1 MIDRIYILELY
12 SITKRVE
19 GNAGQI
25 LDEAPK
31 NKPYNTVKTVFF
43 SVFKL
48 VIFSC
53 KHSSVLV
60 IFVSKMLN
68 RIVLFFIFLGIFSA
82 SFAVGAE
89 VQVSEEESAI
99 VLEQFESLIGN
110 IDAVGIFVHNVSLA
124 LPMFIPGFG
133 IAWGA
138 FAAFSTGMAFS
149 VLQNANPIL
158 ENIPS
163 LTVLFM
169 SPFGLMEVAAYSI
182 AMSRSYMIVHK
193 IIKRIP
199 IRPDFRVIGLEMA
212 ILVGL
217 LLTGGFVEYFFIE
230 SITTDMP
237 KI

>member
-1 MIDRIYILELY
+1 M
-12 SITKRVE
+12 
-19 GNAGQI
+19 
-25 LDEAPK
+25 
-31 NKPYNTVKTVFF
+31 
-43 SVFKL
+43 
-48 VIFSC
+48 
-53 KHSSVLV
+53 
-60 IFVSKMLN
+60 IFVLKMLN
-68 RIVLFFIFLGIFSA
+68 RIVLFFVFLGIFTA

-89 VQVSEEESAI
+89 VQVSEEESEI
-99 VLEQFESLIGN
+99 VLEQFESLIGE

-124 LPMFIPGFG
+124 IPMFIPGVG

-149 VLQNANPIL
+149 VLRAASPML

-182 AMSRSYMIVHK
+182 AMSRSYMIIHK
-193 IIKRIP
+193 MIKRIP

-212 ILVGL
+212 MLVGL
-217 LLTGGFVEYFFIE
+217 LLAGGFVEYYFIE
-230 SITTDMP
+230 SLSTDMP

>member
-1 MIDRIYILELY
+1 M
-12 SITKRVE
+12 
-19 GNAGQI
+19 
-25 LDEAPK
+25 
-31 NKPYNTVKTVFF
+31 
-43 SVFKL
+43 
-48 VIFSC
+48 
-53 KHSSVLV
+53 
-60 IFVSKMLN
+60 IFVLKMLN
-68 RIVLFFIFLGIFSA
+68 RIVLFFVFLGIFSA

-89 VQVSEEESAI
+89 VQVSEEESEI
-99 VLEQFESLIGN
+99 VLEQFEILIAE
-110 IDAVGIFVHNVSLA
+110 IDAVGIFVHNTSLA

-149 VLQNANPIL
+149 VLQGANPML
-158 ENIPS
+158 ANIPS

-193 IIKRIP
+193 MIKKLP
-199 IRPDFRVIGLEMA
+199 IRPDFRIIGLEVV

-217 LLTGGFVEYFFIE
+217 LLAAGFIE
-230 SITTDMP
+230 YYFLENLPTDTP

>member
-1 MIDRIYILELY
+1 
-12 SITKRVE
+12 
-19 GNAGQI
+19 
-25 LDEAPK
+25 
-31 NKPYNTVKTVFF
+31 
-43 SVFKL
+43 
-48 VIFSC
+48 
-53 KHSSVLV
+53 
-60 IFVSKMLN
+60 MLN

-99 VLEQFESLIGN
+99 VLEQFESLIGE

-149 VLQNANPIL
+149 VIKDASPMLANV
-158 ENIPS
+158 PS

-193 IIKRIP
+193 MIKRMP
-199 IRPDFRVIGLEMA
+199 IRPDYRVIGLEVA

-217 LLTGGFVEYFFIE
+217 LLTGGFVEYYFIE

>member
-1 MIDRIYILELY
+1 M
-12 SITKRVE
+12 
-19 GNAGQI
+19 
-25 LDEAPK
+25 
-31 NKPYNTVKTVFF
+31 
-43 SVFKL
+43 
-48 VIFSC
+48 
-53 KHSSVLV
+53 
-60 IFVSKMLN
+60 IFVLKMLN
-68 RIVLFFIFLGIFSA
+68 RIVLFFVFLGIFSA

-89 VQVSEEESAI
+89 VQVSEEESEI
-99 VLEQFESLIGN
+99 VLEQFEILIAE
-110 IDAVGIFVHNVSLA
+110 IDAVGIFVHNTSLA

-149 VLQNANPIL
+149 VLQGANPML

-163 LTVLFM
+163 LTILFM

-193 IIKRIP
+193 MIKKLP
-199 IRPDFRVIGLEMA
+199 IRPDFRIIGLEVV

-217 LLTGGFVEYFFIE
+217 LLAAGFIE
-230 SITTDMP
+230 YYFLENLPTDTP